1 MSAREDAANGC
12 LAWIL
17 GLPIMVGIIALDTI
31 LGAWALV
38 ALWDWFVVPT
48 FGLHPLGF
56 WVAAGLQLAYMA
68 LRGPVHT
75 GVPQSDAGASKMF
88 SWVFLNMIVR
98 PFWLVGI
105 GYVVHLM
112 AVRP

>member
-1 MSAREDAANGC
+1 MSWREDAMGGC

-17 GLPIMVGIIALDTI
+17 GLPLMAALIAVDTV
-31 LGAWALV
+31 LGAWALR

-48 FGLHPLGF
+48 FGLAPLSF
-56 WVAAGLQLAYMA
+56 WIAAGLQLAYMA

-75 GVPQSDAGASKMF
+75 GVPASDAGARKMF
-88 SWVFLNMIVR
+88 GWVFINMIMR

-105 GYVVHLM
+105 GYVVHML
-112 AVRP
+112 AVRA